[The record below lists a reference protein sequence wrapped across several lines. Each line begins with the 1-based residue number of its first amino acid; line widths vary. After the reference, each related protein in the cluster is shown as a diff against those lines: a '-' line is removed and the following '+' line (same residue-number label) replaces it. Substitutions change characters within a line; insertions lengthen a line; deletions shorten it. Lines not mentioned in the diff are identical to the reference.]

1 MKDRKR
7 SSSCAIFSL
16 SIQKDLRFQMYA
28 SSALNKTAHRYYT
41 PAGRRKVF
49 LTYMF
54 SNGISN
60 NKNLPIVGGV
70 TITFELMSDC
80 AHTLPSIYDLNFLT
94 TCLTALHFLPSLFHA
109 AFHSS
114 NLSPLMRLFHRLLF
128 SCIWD
133 PSPLCVS
140 FSSC

>member
-1 MKDRKR
+1 MIQFRKR
-7 SSSCAIFSL
+7 KILSNFQEFHGHTEWSLLSTQLISSHFDFDTFSKGRT
-16 SIQKDLRFQMYA
+16 IAHVNVCRILR
-28 SSALNKTAHRYYT
+28 
-41 PAGRRKVF
+41 
-49 LTYMF
+49 
-54 SNGISN
+54 
-60 NKNLPIVGGV
+60 IVGGV

-128 SCIWD
+128 SCVWD
-133 PSPLCVS
+133 PSSLCIS
-140 FSSC
+140 FASC